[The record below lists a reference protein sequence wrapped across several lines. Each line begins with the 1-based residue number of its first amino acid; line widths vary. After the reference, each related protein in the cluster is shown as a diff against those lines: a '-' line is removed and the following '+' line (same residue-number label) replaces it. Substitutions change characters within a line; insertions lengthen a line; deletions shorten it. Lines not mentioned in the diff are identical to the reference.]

1 MNILKEYQKIKKLSK
16 ALEGRL
22 TRETIQNFLDK
33 LDEQTLSELQVKD
46 EDIKRLKKASS
57 ETKLQILVPYF
68 EALLQ
73 KKLQGKIQEK
83 IQLAEELCQKIA
95 NKAIPDT
102 GKIFIP
108 AQELK
113 MMAQL
118 LPNAFIVLEYGKTEF
133 IYPLVKFKQILTE
146 LDRAEISW
154 EIGKNIVR
162 IVSVEK
168 RNRFYFILLPQEQW
182 VLNGKLKFKV
192 KIPAPKPSIT
202 ELILKTAES
211 ILEL

>member
-83 IQLAEELCQKIA
+83 ILLSEQLARKIA
-95 NKAIPDT
+95 TKATPDS

-118 LPNAFIVLEYGKTEF
+118 LPNAFIVLEYAKKEF
-133 IYPLVKFKQILTE
+133 IYPLVKFKQILPE
-146 LDRAEISW
+146 LDKPEVTW
-154 EIGKNIVR
+154 ETGKNIMR

-168 RNRFYFILLPQEQW
+168 RHRFHFILLPQE

-192 KIPAPKPSIT
+192 KISEPKPSIT
-202 ELILKTAES
+202 ELLLKTAES
-211 ILEL
+211 LLKL

>member
-1 MNILKEYQKIKKLSK
+1 MSTLKEYQRIKKLSK
-16 ALEGRL
+16 ALDDKLPE
-22 TRETIQNFLDK
+22 ETIQNFLEK
-33 LDEQTLSELQVKD
+33 LDEKTLSELQVK
-46 EDIKRLKKASS
+46 EDDLKKLKKATP
-57 ETKLQILVPYF
+57 ETKLQIIAPYF

-83 IQLAEELCQKIA
+83 IQLAEELAKKIA
-95 NKAIPDT
+95 TKAIPDS
-102 GKIFIP
+102 GKIILP

-118 LPNAFIVLEYGKTEF
+118 LPNAFIVLEYEKKEF

-146 LDRAEISW
+146 LERAEITW